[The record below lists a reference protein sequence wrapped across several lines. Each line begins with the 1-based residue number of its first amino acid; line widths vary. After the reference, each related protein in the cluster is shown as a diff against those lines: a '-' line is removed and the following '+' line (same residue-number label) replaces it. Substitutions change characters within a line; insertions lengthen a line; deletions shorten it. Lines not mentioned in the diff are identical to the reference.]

1 MFQADIVLTPE
12 LRKYLRQY
20 DDNNPTKVNDV
31 VQTRKWPNA
40 IVPYVFESGF
50 GKQTIPNLE
59 GFILHFL
66 FIH

>member
-1 MFQADIVLTPE
+1 MAKPVEITDANFGEII
-12 LRKYLRQY
+12 
-20 DDNNPTKVNDV
+20 NPTKVNDV